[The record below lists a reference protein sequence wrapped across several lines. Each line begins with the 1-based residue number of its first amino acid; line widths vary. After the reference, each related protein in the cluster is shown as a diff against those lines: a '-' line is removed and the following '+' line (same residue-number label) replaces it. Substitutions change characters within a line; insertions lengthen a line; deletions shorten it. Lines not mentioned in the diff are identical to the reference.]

1 MSEPLA
7 PDEATGES
15 PATQPDDD
23 LKSRPYSSVE
33 VRNEEA
39 ESDLLSFP
47 IVGIGGSAGGIEAY
61 MELFQHLP
69 PDTGMAFVVVSH
81 LAPGHKSHL
90 VEILASRVSMPVT
103 EIQDQMR
110 PEPNHVYILPPGS
123 VLTMSRG
130 LLQLAPRPE
139 HRPSLVIDEFFRSLA
154 ADQKNHAVGVVVSGM
169 DSDGAL
175 GLKAIKGEGGI
186 AIVQAPESARFPSMP
201 RSSISAD
208 HIDLVVPPA
217 DIGLELARLASQFSR
232 PELRSLEEGQS
243 PAGQEQQFTRIL
255 NQLSSVANVDFRG
268 YKPATLQRRIARRML
283 LKRFE
288 TLAEYQRYLQAH
300 AEELSELHEDVLIGV
315 SRFFRD
321 PDVFNDLKSDILPRI
336 FENRES
342 GQQVRIWVAGC
353 STGEEV
359 YSIAICLLEH
369 LSGEAIEPPIQIF
382 GTDAS
387 ETAVQRAR
395 MGVFPESI
403 SAEISPERLR
413 RFFLKVDKGYQ
424 VAKRVRDLCVFARQN
439 LCNDPPFA
447 HLDLISC
454 RNVLIYLGQELQ
466 KRIIPTFHYA
476 LRPNGFLLLGASE
489 TIRGH
494 ADLFA
499 LLDRHHKFYKKVPSQ
514 TPLNIEVHR
523 TFAAPEVRRA
533 KAPGDQSVLDMW
545 TDLDLQRAA
554 DRIVLARYGPPGVV
568 VNDRLEI
575 LQSRGHTSPFL
586 EMAQGVPSLHLLR
599 MLRDSIAA
607 QVHEA
612 VLRAVEQ
619 NVAVHVP
626 NIVLR
631 DGDTFETASLE
642 VLPIHSLNTRAPA
655 FLVLFP
661 RVSSEVAG
669 PPVTKEDLAE
679 ITSTEREGFIAQLNN
694 DLTATKLYLQSL
706 IEERDAR
713 NQELV
718 SANEEIQSSNEE
730 LQSANEE
737 LETTKEEL
745 QSSNEELQTVNEELQ
760 QRNTVLTQ
768 TSNDLTNL
776 LNSVNLPLLM
786 LNNDLQIRQFTPLTQ
801 RLMNIR
807 SSDLGR
813 PIGEIRLNLSID
825 NLEPILL
832 DVLESLGT
840 REMEVQDRDGH
851 WLLMRVRP
859 YRTADNKIEGVVL
872 VLVDI
877 DELRRSQQELRDARD
892 YARAVVESMRTPVVV
907 LNMDL
912 RIRTVNSAFRSLS
925 DIVANDL
932 EQRSFPELAGL
943 LWNMDEIRPRLEEF
957 AQNHKD
963 SQTFEFLHDF
973 EQGSEKRVLR
983 VWARTL
989 LADGEKVILITLEDI
1004 SAQKNAEHL
1013 QERLQRELEVQI
1025 HSTEETLGRTQSE
1038 LRALTGSLF
1047 TSQEE
1052 ERRRVARELHDDITQ
1067 RLAHLQ
1073 MEIEAI
1079 QQSPPA
1085 NKKEVARRMAALS
1098 EETAKVSDSVRQIS
1112 HRLHPS
1118 ILDDLGLGEAVKSLV
1133 DEFRVMEGMPATFR
1147 RRNVP
1152 ENLPPETAGTFYRI
1166 TQEALH
1172 NIAKH
1177 AGKTHVKVSLEGS
1190 DSGLRLE
1197 IKDSGEGFDVQE
1209 TSRGLGLVSMAE
1221 RARLVQGVFS
1231 IESALGVGTTVRV
1244 DVPLPVAPER

>member
-1 MSEPLA
+1 MPEPLA
-7 PDEATGES
+7 PDESAGES
-15 PATQPDDD
+15 TQRSPAADSDLRPDSASDA
-23 LKSRPYSSVE
+23 RT
-33 VRNEEA
+33 EEA
-39 ESDLLSFP
+39 EPKLLSFP
-47 IVGIGGSAGGIEAY
+47 IVGIGGSAGGIEAFI
-61 MELFQHLP
+61 ELFQYLP
-69 PDTGMAFVVVSH
+69 DDTGMAFIVVSH
-81 LAPGHKSHL
+81 LAPSHKSHL
-90 VEILASRVSMPVT
+90 VEILAPRASMPVT
-103 EIQDQMR
+103 EIQDQTH
-110 PEPNHVYILPPGS
+110 PEPNHVYVMPPNT
-123 VLTMSRG
+123 VLRISQGVLDLT
-130 LLQLAPRPE
+130 PRPE
-139 HRPSLVIDEFFRSLA
+139 HRSVLVIDEFFRSLA
-154 ADQKNHAVGVVVSGM
+154 ADQKNRAVGVVLSGM

-201 RSSISAD
+201 RSSIGAD
-208 HIDLVVPPA
+208 HVDLVVPPA

-232 PELRSLEEGQS
+232 PEFRSLEQGQ
-243 PAGQEQQFTRIL
+243 PPPGQEQQFTRIL
-255 NQLSSVANVDFRG
+255 NQLSSVSNIDFRG

-300 AEELSELHEDVLIGV
+300 TEELSELHEDVLIGV

-321 PDVFNDLKSDILPRI
+321 PDVFNTLKSDILPRI

-342 GQQVRIWVAGC
+342 GQQIRIWVAGC

-359 YSIAICLLEH
+359 YSVAMCLLEH

-387 ETAVQRAR
+387 ETAIQRAR

-403 SAEISPERLR
+403 AAELSPERLR

-424 VAKRVRDLCVFARQN
+424 VSKRVRDLCVFARQN

-476 LRPNGFLLLGASE
+476 LRPDGFLLLGASE

-499 LLDRHHKFYKKVPSQ
+499 LLDRRHKFYTKVQLP
-514 TPLNIEVHR
+514 TPLSVDLHR
-523 TFAAPEVRRA
+523 AFTAPEAHHAAAPNPKPVPDR
-533 KAPGDQSVLDMW
+533 W

-568 VNDRLEI
+568 VNEKLEI

-586 EMAQGVPSLHLLR
+586 EMAQGVSSLHLLR

-612 VLRAVEQ
+612 VRRAIEQ
-619 NVAVHVP
+619 DVAVLVP
-626 NIVLR
+626 KLVIR
-631 DGDTFETASLE
+631 DGETFEAASLE
-642 VLPIHSLNTRAPA
+642 VLPIHTVNARAPA

-661 RVSSEVAG
+661 RLSAEL
-669 PPVTKEDLAE
+669 PVVDEMLAE
-679 ITSTEREGFIAQLNN
+679 ATTNERERFIAQLNN

-760 QRNTVLTQ
+760 QRNSILTQ

-807 SSDLGR
+807 CSDIGR

-832 DVLESLGT
+832 DVLETLGT
-840 REMEVQDRDGH
+840 RELEVQDRDGH

-877 DELRRSQQELRDARD
+877 DEQRRSQQELRDARD

-912 RIRTVNSAFRSLS
+912 KIRTVNSAFRLLVGT
-925 DIVANDL
+925 VANDL
-932 EQRSFPELAGL
+932 EQRSFPELAAL
-943 LWNMDEIRPRLEEF
+943 LWGMEEIRPLLEEF
-957 AQNHKD
+957 AQNHRD
-963 SQTFEFLHDF
+963 SQTFEFQHEF
-973 EQGSEKRVLR
+973 EQASEKKVLR

-989 LADGEKVILITLEDI
+989 LTDGEQVILITLDDI

-1025 HSTEETLGRTQSE
+1025 HSTQETLGRTQSE
-1038 LRALTGSLF
+1038 LRALAGRLF

-1073 MEIEAI
+1073 IEIEGI
-1079 QQSPPA
+1079 QQNPPESRE
-1085 NKKEVARRMAALS
+1085 EVARRMEAMS
-1098 EETAKVSDSVRQIS
+1098 KETANLSNSVRAIS

-1118 ILDDLGLGEAVKSLV
+1118 ILEDLGLAEALKSLV
-1133 DEFRVMEGMPATFR
+1133 DEFRLRQGMPTSFR
-1147 RRNVP
+1147 RKNVP
-1152 ENLPPETAGTFYRI
+1152 ESVPLETAGALYRI

-1177 AGKTHVKVSLEGS
+1177 AGQTHVKVNLEGS
-1190 DSGLRLE
+1190 DSRLRLE
-1197 IKDSGEGFDVQE
+1197 VKDSGEGFDLHE
-1209 TSRGLGLVSMAE
+1209 NNGGLGLVSMAE
-1221 RARLVQGVFS
+1221 RARLVQGAFS

-1244 DVPLPVAPER
+1244 DVPVPSASEK

>member
-1 MSEPLA
+1 MPEPLA

-15 PATQPDDD
+15 SQIAPTAGFDSRSAPDA
-23 LKSRPYSSVE
+23 
-33 VRNEEA
+33 RNDEA
-39 ESDLLSFP
+39 EPHLLPFP
-47 IVGIGGSAGGIEAY
+47 VVGIGGSAGGIEAY
-61 MELFQHLP
+61 MELFQYLP
-69 PDTGMAFVVVSH
+69 ADTGMTFIVISH
-81 LAPGHKSHL
+81 LAPSHKSHL
-90 VEILASRVSMPVT
+90 VEILACRVSMPVT
-103 EIQDQMR
+103 EIQDQVV
-110 PEPNHVYILPPGS
+110 PEPNHVYVLPPNTVS
-123 VLTMSRG
+123 TMSQG
-130 LLQLAPRPE
+130 VLQLTPRPE
-139 HRPSLVIDEFFRSLA
+139 HRSVMVIDEFFRSLA
-154 ADQKNHAVGVVVSGM
+154 ADQKNRAVGVVLSGM
-169 DSDGAL
+169 DADGAL

-201 RSSISAD
+201 RSSIGAD
-208 HIDLVVPPA
+208 HVDLVVPPA

-232 PELRSLEEGQS
+232 PELRSLEEGQA
-243 PAGQEQQFTRIL
+243 PAGQEQHFTRIL
-255 NQLSSVANVDFRG
+255 NQLSSVSNIDFRG
-268 YKPATLQRRIARRML
+268 YKPATLQRRIGRRML

-300 AEELSELHEDVLIGV
+300 SEELNELHEDVLIGV

-321 PDVFNDLKSDILPRI
+321 PDVFNTLKSDILPRI
-336 FENRES
+336 LESRES

-369 LSGEAIEPPIQIF
+369 LSGEVIEPPIQIF

-387 ETAVQRAR
+387 ETAIQRAR

-403 SAEISPERLR
+403 AAELSPERLR

-424 VAKRVRDLCVFARQN
+424 VTKRVRDLCIFARQN

-476 LRPNGFLLLGASE
+476 LRPNGFLLLGGSE

-499 LLDRHHKFYKKVPSQ
+499 LLDRRHKFYTKISLP
-514 TPLNIEVHR
+514 TPLNVDLHR
-523 TFAAPEVRRA
+523 TFTAPEAHHATTAARQPV
-533 KAPGDQSVLDMW
+533 PDMW

-554 DRIVLARYGPPGVV
+554 DRIVLARYGPPGVI
-568 VNDRLEI
+568 VNEKFEI

-586 EMAQGVPSLHLLR
+586 EMAQGVSSLHLLR
-599 MLRDSIAA
+599 MLRESIAP

-612 VLRAVEQ
+612 VRRAIEQ
-619 NVAVHVP
+619 DVAVHVP
-626 NIVLR
+626 NLVVR
-631 DGDTFETASLE
+631 DGDQFETASLE
-642 VLPIHSLNTRAPA
+642 VLPIHTLNARAPA

-661 RVSSEVAG
+661 QVPSQAAG
-669 PPVTKEDLAE
+669 APVIKEMLAE
-679 ITSTEREGFIAQLNN
+679 STSNERERFIAQLNS

-786 LNNDLQIRQFTPLTQ
+786 LNNELQIRQFTPLTQ

-813 PIGEIRLNLSID
+813 PINEIRLNLSIE

-840 REMEVQDRDGH
+840 RELEVQDRDGH

-892 YARAVVESMRTPVVV
+892 YAQAVVESMRTPVVV

-912 RIRTVNSAFRSLS
+912 KIRTVNSAFRSLS
-925 DIVANDL
+925 GIVANDL
-932 EQRSFPELAGL
+932 EQRSFPELAAL
-943 LWNMDEIRPRLEEF
+943 LWSMEKIRPRLEEF
-957 AQNHKD
+957 IENHKD
-963 SQTFEFLHDF
+963 SQTFEFQHEF

-989 LADGEKVILITLEDI
+989 LTDGEQVILITLEDI
-1004 SAQKNAEHL
+1004 TAQKNAEYL
-1013 QERLQRELEVQI
+1013 QERLKRELEVQI
-1025 HSTEETLGRTQSE
+1025 HSTEETLGRTQLE
-1038 LRALTGSLF
+1038 LRALAGRLF

-1073 MEIEAI
+1073 IEIEGI
-1079 QQSPPA
+1079 QQNPPA
-1085 NKKEVARRMAALS
+1085 NREEVARRMEVLS
-1098 EETAKVSDSVRQIS
+1098 QETANLSNSVRTIS

-1118 ILDDLGLGEAVKSLV
+1118 ILEDLGLAEAVKSLV
-1133 DEFRVMEGMPATFR
+1133 DEFRLMQGMPTTFR

-1152 ENLPPETAGTFYRI
+1152 ESLPIETSGALYRI

-1177 AGKTHVKVSLEGS
+1177 AGETHVKVSLEGS
-1190 DSGLRLE
+1190 DSRLRLE
-1197 IKDSGEGFDVQE
+1197 IKDSGEGFDMHE
-1209 TSRGLGLVSMAE
+1209 TNTGLGLVSMAE

-1231 IESALGVGTTVRV
+1231 IESALGAGTTIRV
-1244 DVPLPVAPER
+1244 DVPLPSAPGK

>member
-1 MSEPLA
+1 MRSDETEFDPL
-7 PDEATGES
+7 P
-15 PATQPDDD
+15 
-23 LKSRPYSSVE
+23 
-33 VRNEEA
+33 
-39 ESDLLSFP
+39 FP

-61 MELFQHLP
+61 MELFQYLP
-69 PDTGMAFVVVSH
+69 SDTGMAFIVVSH

-123 VLTMSRG
+123 VLTISRG

-154 ADQKNHAVGVVVSGM
+154 SDQKNRAVGVVVSGM

-201 RSSISAD
+201 RSSIGAD
-208 HIDLVVPPA
+208 HVDLVVPPA

-232 PELRSLEEGQS
+232 PELRSLEQGQA
-243 PAGQEQQFTRIL
+243 PVGQEQQFTRIL

-288 TLAEYQRYLQAH
+288 NLAEYQRYLQAH
-300 AEELSELHEDVLIGV
+300 PEELSELHEDVLIGV

-321 PDVFNDLKSDILPRI
+321 PDVFNSLKYDILPRI

-369 LSGEAIEPPIQIF
+369 LSAEDVEPPIQIF

-387 ETAVQRAR
+387 ETAIQRAR

-403 SAEISPERLR
+403 AAELSPERLR

-476 LRPNGFLLLGASE
+476 LRTNGFLLLGASE

-499 LLDRHHKFYKKVPSQ
+499 LLDRRHKFYRKVPFQ
-514 TPLNIEVHR
+514 APLNIEIHR
-523 TFAAPEVRRA
+523 GFTAPEVRHA
-533 KAPGDQSVLDMW
+533 TPLSGQPAQDMW

-568 VNDRLEI
+568 VNDKLEI

-586 EMAQGVPSLHLLR
+586 EMAQGVSSLHLLR
-599 MLRDSIAA
+599 MLRESIAA
-607 QVHEA
+607 QVHDA
-612 VLRAVEQ
+612 VRRAIEQ
-619 NVAVHVP
+619 DVAVHVP
-626 NIVLR
+626 NLVLR
-631 DGDTFETASLE
+631 DGDVFETASLE
-642 VLPIHSLNTRAPA
+642 VLPIHTVNARAPA

-661 RVSSEVAG
+661 PTPSPDTGAPAIKENLAEGASSER
-669 PPVTKEDLAE
+669 
-679 ITSTEREGFIAQLNN
+679 ERFIAQLNN

-718 SANEEIQSSNEE
+718 SANEEIQSSNKE

-807 SSDLGR
+807 ASDIGR
-813 PIGEIRLNLSID
+813 PINEIRLNLSIE
-825 NLEPILL
+825 NLEPVLL

-840 REMEVQDRDGH
+840 RELEVQDRDGH

-877 DELRRSQQELRDARD
+877 DELRRSQQDLRYARD
-892 YARAVVESMRTPVVV
+892 YAQAVVESMRTPIVV
-907 LNMDL
+907 LTMDL
-912 RIRTVNSAFRSLS
+912 KIRTVNSAFRALS
-925 DIVANDL
+925 GVGKDL
-932 EQRSFPELAGL
+932 EQRSFPEFAAL
-943 LWNMDEIRPRLEEF
+943 LWNMEEIRPRLEEF
-957 AQNHKD
+957 AQNHQD
-963 SQTFEFLHDF
+963 SQAFEFQHEFD
-973 EQGSEKRVLR
+973 QGPEKKVLR

-989 LADGEKVILITLEDI
+989 LTDGERVILITFEDI
-1004 SAQKNAEHL
+1004 SPQKNAEEL

-1038 LRALTGSLF
+1038 LRALAGSLF

-1073 MEIEAI
+1073 IEIEGI
-1079 QQSPPA
+1079 QQNPPE
-1085 NKKEVARRMAALS
+1085 NREGVARRMADLS
-1098 EETAKVSDSVRQIS
+1098 EKTAKLSNSVREIS

-1118 ILDDLGLGEAVKSLV
+1118 ILEDLGLAEAIKSLV
-1133 DEFRVMEGMPATFR
+1133 DEFRATEGMPATFR
-1147 RRNVP
+1147 RSNVP
-1152 ENLPPETAGTFYRI
+1152 EYLPPATAGTLYRI
-1166 TQEALH
+1166 AQEALH

-1177 AGKTHVKVSLEGS
+1177 AGKTHVKVSLEAF
-1190 DSGLRLE
+1190 DARLRLE
-1197 IKDSGEGFDVQE
+1197 IKDSGEGFDTQE
-1209 TSRGLGLVSMAE
+1209 TNRGLGLVSMSE
-1221 RARLVQGVFS
+1221 RARLAQGVFS

-1244 DVPLPVAPER
+1244 DVPLPAAGET